1 MAYKLRFSPS
11 ADATLKALEHG
22 GANERVKLKKVRKTL
37 GRLEQ
42 NPRYPGL
49 NSHPY
54 ESFPVD
60 KDVKVWDSY
69 VENHTPSAWRIFWRY
84 GPDEQEP
91 THADKPAA
99 MQSVIT
105 VLAIGPHP

>member
-1 MAYKLRFSPS
+1 VPYVLRFSEP
-11 ADATLKALEHG
+11 AAAVLRTLERGDSNDKA
-22 GANERVKLKKVRKTL
+22 KLRKVRKAL
-37 GRLEQ
+37 ALLEQ

-49 NSHPY
+49 HSHPY

-84 GPDEQEP
+84 GPNEP
-91 THADKPAA
+91 GSELP
-99 MQSVIT
+99 VIT
-105 VLAIGPHP
+105 VLAISSHP